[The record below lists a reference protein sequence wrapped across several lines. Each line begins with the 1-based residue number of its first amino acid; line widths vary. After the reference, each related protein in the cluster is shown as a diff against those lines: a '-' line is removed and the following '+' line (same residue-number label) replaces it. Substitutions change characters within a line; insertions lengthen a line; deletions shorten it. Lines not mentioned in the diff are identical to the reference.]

1 MTTEQ
6 LQPLIYDI
14 GEPGRMGVNLPE
26 CDVPKVELPAAL
38 MRADLA
44 LPEVGEVQVVRH
56 FVKLSK
62 LNYSIDEGLYPLGS
76 CTMKYNPKVNEDAAR
91 LPGLAH
97 LHPLTD
103 ESGSQGALFIMHEL
117 QAWLGEISGFE
128 KVSLTPAAG
137 AQGEFAGILM
147 IRQYHI
153 DRGEGQRDLILVPD
167 SAHGTNPAT
176 VTMAGM
182 HVHELP
188 SNARGNVD
196 MDALRAACEGEL
208 RDRIAGMMI
217 TVPSTLGL
225 FESTILEVI
234 SIVHDA
240 GGLMYMD
247 GANMN
252 ALMAVVKPGE
262 LGFDVMHYNLH
273 KTFSTPHG
281 GGGPGSGAVGVNEKL
296 APYLPGP
303 IVEIVEEPS
312 PQPPPIA
319 MEGDFSASDE
329 PVGAAYQVARNARR
343 DDGRPNGSPLQTT
356 GGGVEP
362 VEPPLYGFVMPEK
375 SIGRMK
381 AFQGNFGMHL
391 RAYAY
396 IRVYGDTGIRDVT
409 RYAVLNANYLRA
421 KLMTTYTVPYPRYCG
436 HEFVLEGHFED
447 ADDVHALDISKR
459 LMDYGFHPPTNYFPL
474 IVPEALLIEPTETET
489 KADLDEFIEAMEAIA
504 AEARTE
510 PELLRNA
517 PHTAPV
523 RRLDEVRAAKELAL
537 CCAPA
542 RPPRG

>member
-1 MTTEQ
+1 MTTEL

-14 GEPGRMGVNLPE
+14 GSPGRLGVNLPE

-38 MRADLA
+38 MREELP

-62 LNYSIDEGLYPLGS
+62 LNYSIDQGMYPLGS
-76 CTMKYNPKVNEDAAR
+76 CTMKYNPKINEDAAR
-91 LPGLAH
+91 LPGFAQ

-103 ESGSQGALFIMHEL
+103 ESGSQGALFLMHEL
-117 QAWLGEISGFE
+117 QKWLGEISGFPA
-128 KVSLTPAAG
+128 VSLTPAAG

-153 DRGEGQRDLILVPD
+153 DRGEGQRDLILVPN

-182 HVHELP
+182 DVLELP
-188 SNARGNVD
+188 SNDQGNVD
-196 MDALRAACEGEL
+196 MDALHAACEGEL

-234 SIVHDA
+234 ATVHDA

-252 ALMAVVKPGE
+252 ALMAAVKPGA

-303 IVEIVEEPS
+303 IVEIL
-312 PQPPPIA
+312 
-319 MEGDFSASDE
+319 EGGDPHHAEAD
-329 PVGAAYQVARNARR
+329 VGATYQVARHAQGNG
-343 DDGRPNGSPLQTT
+343 GRHTMSPLDVAVSTRHHQPPEENAAT
-356 GGGVEP
+356 
-362 VEPPLYGFVMPEK
+362 EPPLYGFVMPEK
-375 SIGRMK
+375 SIGRLK
-381 AFQGNFGMHL
+381 AFHGNFGMHL

-396 IRVYGDTGIRDVT
+396 IRVYGDSGIRDVT

-421 KLMTTYTVPYPRYCG
+421 KLMATYTVPYPRYCG
-436 HEFVLEGHFED
+436 HEFVLEGHFAD
-447 ADDVHALDISKR
+447 AEDVHALDISKR

-489 KADLDEFIEAMEAIA
+489 KAELDEFVKAMETIA
-504 AEARTE
+504 EEARTD
-510 PELLRNA
+510 PELLRGA

-523 RRLDEVRAAKELAL
+523 RRLDEVRAAKELVL

-542 RPPRG
+542 RAAASV

>member
-1 MTTEQ
+1 MASANGAPPERQ
-6 LQPLIYDI
+6 GLIEPLIYDLSRRDRI
-14 GEPGRMGVNLPE
+14 GVNLPA
-26 CDVPKVELPAAL
+26 CDVPKTPLPA
-38 MRADLA
+38 DLLREDLP
-44 LPEVGEVQVVRH
+44 LPEVGEVQALRH

-62 LNYSIDEGLYPLGS
+62 LNYSIDQGLYPLGS

-91 LPGLAH
+91 LPGFAQ

-103 ESGSQGALFIMHEL
+103 QDSAQGALFLMREL
-117 QAWLGEISGFE
+117 QRWLGEISGFE
-128 KVSLTPAAG
+128 AVSLAPAAG

-147 IRQYHI
+147 MRQFHI
-153 DRGEGQRDLILVPD
+153 DRGEGQRDIILVPN

-182 HVHELP
+182 RVRELP
-188 SNARGNVD
+188 SDDQGNVD
-196 MDALRAACEGEL
+196 LGALRAVCRGEL

-225 FESTILEVI
+225 FESTILEI
-234 SIVHDA
+234 IDAVHDA

-252 ALMAVVKPGE
+252 ALMGAVKPGE

-281 GGGPGSGAVGVNEKL
+281 GGGPGSGAVGVNALL

-303 IVEIVEEPS
+303 IVEIVDQSAPKS
-312 PQPPPIA
+312 PPIA
-319 MEGDFSASDE
+319 MQA
-329 PVGAAYQVARNARR
+329 
-343 DDGRPNGSPLQTT
+343 
-356 GGGVEP
+356 GGEDP
-362 VEPPLYGFVMPEK
+362 EVEPPLYALVMPEK
-375 SIGRMK
+375 SIGRLK

-396 IRVYGDTGIRDVT
+396 IRVYGDRGIRDVT

-421 KLMTTYTVPYPRYCG
+421 RLMKTYRAPYPRICG
-436 HEFVLEGHFED
+436 HEFVLEGAFD
-447 ADDVHALDISKR
+447 DVADVHALDISKR

-474 IVPEALLIEPTETET
+474 IVPEALLIEPTETEV
-489 KADLDEFIEAMEAIA
+489 KEDLDAFVAAMEAIA
-504 AEARTE
+504 EEARRE
-510 PELLRNA
+510 PETLRTA

-523 RRLDEVRAAKELAL
+523 RRLDETRAARELML

-542 RPPRG
+542 RPASA

>member
-1 MTTEQ
+1 M

-14 GEPGRMGVNLPE
+14 GSPGRIGVNLPE

-38 MRADLA
+38 MREELP

-62 LNYSIDEGLYPLGS
+62 LNYSIDQGLYPLGS
-76 CTMKYNPKVNEDAAR
+76 CTMKYNPKINEDAAR
-91 LPGLAH
+91 LPGFAQ

-103 ESGSQGALFIMHEL
+103 ESGSQGALFLMHEL
-117 QAWLGEISGFE
+117 QRWLGEISGFE
-128 KVSLTPAAG
+128 AVSLTPAAG

-153 DRGEGQRDLILVPD
+153 DRGEGQRDLILVPN

-182 HVHELP
+182 EVLELP
-188 SNARGNVD
+188 SNNKGNVD
-196 MDALRAACEGEL
+196 MDALHAACEGEL

-225 FESTILEVI
+225 FEETILEVI
-234 SIVHDA
+234 ATVHDA

-252 ALMAVVKPGE
+252 ALMAAVKPGA

-303 IVEIVEEPS
+303 IVEIVEEGT
-312 PQPPPIA
+312 A
-319 MEGDFSASDE
+319 DREE
-329 PVGAAYQVARNARR
+329 PVGATYQVARSARSN
-343 DDGRPNGSPLQTT
+343 DGRPNGSPLQTSA
-356 GGGVEP
+356 GEAG
-362 VEPPLYGFVMPEK
+362 EPPLYGFVMPEK

-381 AFQGNFGMHL
+381 AFHGNFGMHL

-396 IRVYGDTGIRDVT
+396 IRVYGDSGIRDVT

-421 KLMTTYTVPYPRYCG
+421 RLMQTYKVPYPRYCG
-436 HEFVLEGHFED
+436 HEFVLEGHFDD
-447 ADDVHALDISKR
+447 AEDVHALDISKR

-489 KADLDEFIEAMEAIA
+489 KADLDEFVAAMERIA
-504 AEARTE
+504 EEARDD

-523 RRLDEVRAAKELAL
+523 RRLDEVRAAKELVL

-542 RPPRG
+542 LAR

>member
-1 MTTEQ
+1 
-6 LQPLIYDI
+6 
-14 GEPGRMGVNLPE
+14 
-26 CDVPKVELPAAL
+26 
-38 MRADLA
+38 
-44 LPEVGEVQVVRH
+44 
-56 FVKLSK
+56 
-62 LNYSIDEGLYPLGS
+62 
-76 CTMKYNPKVNEDAAR
+76 
-91 LPGLAH
+91 
-97 LHPLTD
+97 
-103 ESGSQGALFIMHEL
+103 MHEL
-117 QAWLGEISGFE
+117 QQWLGEISGFE
-128 KVSLTPAAG
+128 AVSLAPAAG

-147 IRQYHI
+147 IRQYHL
-153 DRGEGQRDLILVPD
+153 DRGEGQRDIILVPN

-182 HVHELP
+182 TVRELP
-188 SNARGNVD
+188 SSDEGNVE
-196 MDALRAACEGEL
+196 MAALHAACEGEL

-225 FESTILEVI
+225 FESTILDVI
-234 SIVHDA
+234 ATVHDA

-296 APYLPGP
+296 RPYLPGP

-312 PQPPPIA
+312 PSGPLSH
-319 MEGDFSASDE
+319 EGRGGEESSALS
-329 PVGAAYQVARNARR
+329 P
-343 DDGRPNGSPLQTT
+343 SPLV
-356 GGGVEP
+356 GEGFGLRGEA
-362 VEPPLYGFVMPEK
+362 PLYGFVMPEK

-381 AFQGNFGMHL
+381 AFHGNFGMHL

-396 IRVYGDTGIRDVT
+396 IRVYGDSGIRDVT

-421 KLMTTYTVPYPRYCG
+421 KLMRTYTVPYPRYCG
-436 HEFVLEGHFED
+436 HEFVLEGHVD
-447 ADDVHALDISKR
+447 NVDDVHALDISKR

-474 IVPEALLIEPTETET
+474 IVPEALLIEPTETEV
-489 KADLDEFIEAMEAIA
+489 KEDLDAFVDAMEAIA
-504 AEARTE
+504 EEARAN
-510 PELLRNA
+510 PETLLNA

-523 RRLDEVRAAKELAL
+523 RRLDEVRAVKELVL

-542 RPPRG
+542 LLPGAD

>member
-1 MTTEQ
+1 M

-14 GEPGRMGVNLPE
+14 SAPGRVGVNLPL
-26 CDVPKVELPAAL
+26 CDVPETELPSEL
-38 MRADLA
+38 LRDELP

-56 FVKLSK
+56 FVKLSQ
-62 LNYSIDEGLYPLGS
+62 LNYSIDKGFYPLGS

-91 LPGLAH
+91 LPGFAQ
-97 LHPLTD
+97 LHPLTE
-103 ESGSQGALFIMHEL
+103 ESASQGALYLMYEL
-117 QAWLGEISGFE
+117 QQWLGEISGFE
-128 KVSLTPAAG
+128 AVSLTPAAG

-147 IRQYHI
+147 IRNYHL
-153 DRGEGQRDLILVPD
+153 DHDEPQRDIILVPN

-182 HVHELP
+182 RVREMP
-188 SNARGNVD
+188 ANDQGNVD
-196 MDALRAACEGEL
+196 LDALRAACEGEM
-208 RDRIAGMMI
+208 RDQIAGMMI

-225 FESTILEVI
+225 FESTILDVI
-234 SIVHDA
+234 EIVHDA

-252 ALMAVVKPGE
+252 ALMAVVKSGE

-296 APYLPGP
+296 KAYLPGP
-303 IVEIVEEPS
+303 IVDIVEE
-312 PQPPPIA
+312 
-319 MEGDFSASDE
+319 EDE
-329 PVGAAYQVARNARR
+329 SGA
-343 DDGRPNGSPLQTT
+343 
-356 GGGVEP
+356 
-362 VEPPLYGFVMPEK
+362 PLYGFVMPEK

-381 AFQGNFGMHL
+381 AFHGNFGMHL

-396 IRVYGDTGIRDVT
+396 IRVYGDSGIRDVS

-421 KLMTTYTVPYPRYCG
+421 KLMETYTLPYPRYCG
-436 HEFVLEGHFED
+436 HEFVLEGHF
-447 ADDVHALDISKR
+447 DDVEEVHALDISKR

-474 IVPEALLIEPTETET
+474 IVPEALLIEPTETEV
-489 KADLDEFIEAMEAIA
+489 KEDLDAFVDAMEQIA
-504 AEARTE
+504 EEARTE
-510 PELLRNA
+510 PELLLNA

-523 RRLDEVRAAKELAL
+523 RRLDEVKAVKDLIL

-542 RPPRG
+542 LPSAGD

>member
-1 MTTEQ
+1 MGASKSTQ
-6 LQPLIYDI
+6 LLEPLIYDL
-14 GEPGRMGVNLPE
+14 GAPGRIGVNLPE
-26 CDVPKVELPAAL
+26 PDVPESPLPAEL
-38 MRADLA
+38 LRDELA

-56 FVKLSK
+56 FVKLSQ
-62 LNYSIDEGLYPLGS
+62 LNYSIDQGLYPLGS

-91 LPGLAH
+91 LPGFAQ

-103 ESGSQGALFIMHEL
+103 ESGAQGALFLMHEL
-117 QAWLGEISGFE
+117 QRWLGEISGFE
-128 KVSLTPAAG
+128 AVSLSPAAG

-153 DRGEGQRDLILVPD
+153 DRGEGQRDIILVPN

-182 HVHELP
+182 TVRELP
-188 SNARGNVD
+188 SNDQGNVD
-196 MDALRAACEGEL
+196 MTALHAACEGEL

-234 SIVHDA
+234 STVHDA

-296 APYLPGP
+296 KPYLPGP
-303 IVEIVEEPS
+303 IVGVIEE
-312 PQPPPIA
+312 
-319 MEGDFSASDE
+319 EDE
-329 PVGAAYQVARNARR
+329 NGA
-343 DDGRPNGSPLQTT
+343 
-356 GGGVEP
+356 
-362 VEPPLYGFVMPEK
+362 PLYGFVMPEK

-381 AFQGNFGMHL
+381 AFHGNFGMHL

-396 IRVYGDTGIRDVT
+396 IRVYGDSGIRDVT

-421 KLMTTYTVPYPRYCG
+421 KLMRTYTVPYPRYCG
-436 HEFVLEGHFED
+436 HEFVLEGHVD
-447 ADDVHALDISKR
+447 NVDDVHALDISKR

-474 IVPEALLIEPTETET
+474 IVPEALLIEPTETEV
-489 KADLDEFIEAMEAIA
+489 KEDLDAFVDAMEAIA
-504 AEARTE
+504 EEARVD
-510 PELLRNA
+510 PETVLNA

-523 RRLDEVRAAKELAL
+523 RRLDEVRAVKELVL

-542 RPPRG
+542 LPAGAG